1 MHIEIKGLDKLEQKL
16 NNLVNPEKMRNNVE
30 QACLIVEAA
39 AKEKTP
45 VQTGELRRSIQTDV
59 NFYGNITEGHVFSNL
74 EYAPYVEYGTGLFA
88 ENGGGRKGWWIYVDG
103 YSSGGSSSNSKQYA
117 TLDEAKRAM
126 AIMLSNHP
134 ELAGQVHITQG
145 QHPHPFLRP
154 ALIENK
160 EKVKQKILEGVI
172 ND

>member
-1 MHIEIKGLDKLEQKL
+1 MHIKIEGLDKLEQKL

-45 VQTGELRRSIQTDV
+45 VLTGELRRSIQTNV
-59 NFYGNITEGHVFSNL
+59 NFYGDITEGHVFSNL

-88 ENGGGRKGWWIYVDG
+88 ENGDGRKDVPWRYQAEDG
-103 YSSGGSSSNSKQYA
+103 QWYTTSGQSPQPY
-117 TLDEAKRAM
+117 
-126 AIMLSNHP
+126 
-134 ELAGQVHITQG
+134 
-145 QHPHPFLRP
+145 LRP

-160 EKVKQKILEGVI
+160 EKVKQKILEGIV
-172 ND
+172 NG